1 MKKFTTCFMLLVL
14 LLGICIVPIN
24 AQTYTKENLLILMYH
39 KLSENPNEW
48 SDWCTSPQ
56 NFEND
61 VIYLK
66 EKGYVFMTAGEIASN
81 PPDPNQKTVVL
92 TFDDGYMSDY
102 VYALPILER
111 HNARATFFVL
121 GSRVNYYDYLTVDA
135 LKALSASPNAEIGN
149 HSLYLHLNNRF
160 TIRRLHNQA
169 TPLYS
174 FKDFAKNKSY
184 LESIIGKPVTSLSYP
199 NGLYS
204 ATLEKMLR
212 DRGITNITFSTGGEL
227 YAFPTTTI
235 IGRRNR
241 SHFDDITQITN

>member
-1 MKKFTTCFMLLVL
+1 MKKITTWFMLFIL
-14 LLGICIVPIN
+14 LISLFVMPTG
-24 AQTYTKENLLILMYH
+24 AQAYTRDNLLILMYH

-66 EKGYVFMTAGEIASN
+66 ERGYVFMTAGEIANN
-81 PPDPNQKTVVL
+81 PPDPNQKTAVL

-102 VYALPILER
+102 VYALPILKR

-121 GSRVNYYDYLTVDA
+121 GSRVNYYDYLTTDA

-149 HSLYLHLNNRF
+149 HSMYLHLNHRF
-160 TIRRLHNQA
+160 TIRRLHNQS

-174 FKDFAKNKSY
+174 FRDFTKNKTY

-212 DRGITNITFSTGGEL
+212 EQGIANITFSTGLEP
-227 YAFPTTTI
+227 YTFPTSGI
-235 IGRRNR
+235 IGRLNR
-241 SHFDDITQITN
+241 SHTVDITQIAK